1 MARTTK
7 AAEPVLLTFE
17 PMVDSQCARLVLAHY
32 GVRYRERDYMPGWGS
47 LVALVR
53 FGTAR
58 LPVLSGGG
66 ITISSPRPMAEHFE
80 KSVAEER
87 KLIPSPGPLR
97 DQVEADWALYNGKM
111 GGWTAQFAYFHLL
124 PQRRLMTRIFKKPV
138 PPVQSAL
145 TGPLY
150 PLLRLVVKAVV
161 GIGPGEAETALGQLR
176 TTFDSTDARIA
187 DGRRYLN
194 GDRATLGDIAL
205 AAAAAPLLLPR
216 GYTVTM
222 PSLEEMPAP
231 LRSVIE
237 ELRQRPT
244 GAFVQRLYED
254 GLPDARLG

>member
-1 MARTTK
+1 MTRTK
-7 AAEPVLLTFE
+7 SRADPILLTFE

-32 GVRYRERDYMPGWGS
+32 GLRYRERDYMLGWGS

-58 LPVLSGGG
+58 LPVLAGGG

-80 KSVAEER
+80 KNVPEER
-87 KLIPSPGPLR
+87 KLIPAPGALR
-97 DQVEADWALYNGKM
+97 YQVEADWALYNGKM

-124 PQRRLMTRIFKKPV
+124 PERRLMTRIFRKPV
-138 PPVQSAL
+138 PPIQRAL

-161 GIGPGEAETALGQLR
+161 GIGPAQAGQALAQIR
-176 TTFDSTDARIA
+176 STFDSTDARIA

-205 AAAAAPLLLPR
+205 AAAAAPLLCR
-216 GYTVTM
+216 
-222 PSLEEMPAP
+222 AAI
-231 LRSVIE
+231 R
-237 ELRQRPT
+237 
-244 GAFVQRLYED
+244 
-254 GLPDARLG
+254 